1 MRKRL
6 TAFVMAMLLFL
17 PLFSVRAET
26 EETISLP
33 VIMYH
38 HISRE
43 RSQWNDY
50 VVSLGEFRSDL
61 DYLASHGWHSI
72 GVRDLLAWYDGDFEM
87 PEKPFMITFDD
98 GFESTLAYAEPL
110 LEEYGFRGVVA
121 VIGSVC
127 GDASKYEKHDPE
139 FSNLS
144 WEEAAEMA
152 RRGVI
157 EVQCHTWDMHASWPR
172 RGCGMKRGESPE
184 AYRRALRADLE
195 RFLRESAAHG
205 VDLVPAIAYPF
216 GAFSADTGKIVL
228 EEGFEVAFTCWERF
242 NTLVRGEEET
252 KPCRL
257 GRYNRPHGP
266 SSEKFFREWE
276 AAAAMRLQ
284 QGKPG

>member
-1 MRKRL
+1 MRRKL
-6 TAFVMAMLLFL
+6 TAFIMAILLLL
-17 PLFSVRAET
+17 PLFPVRAET
-26 EETISLP
+26 EGRISLP

-43 RSQWNDY
+43 KSQWNDY
-50 VVSLGEFRSDL
+50 VVSLGEFESDL
-61 DYLASHGWHSI
+61 DYLAANGWHSI
-72 GVRDLLAWYDGDFEM
+72 GVRDLLAWYDGAFEM

-110 LEEYGFRGVVA
+110 LEEYGFCAVVA

-127 GDASKYEKHDPE
+127 GDVSKYEKHDPE

-157 EVQCHTWDMHASWPR
+157 EVQCHTWNMHESWPR
-172 RGCGMKRGESPE
+172 RGCQIRRGESPE
-184 AYRRALRADLE
+184 AYRRALSADLE
-195 RFLRESAAHG
+195 RFWQESGAHG

-216 GAFSADTGKIVL
+216 GAFCAETGNIVL

-242 NTLVRGEEET
+242 NTLIRGEE
-252 KPCRL
+252 KPYQL
-257 GRYNRPHGP
+257 GRYNRPHGL
-266 SSEKFFREWE
+266 SSEKFFRGWE
-276 AAAAMRLQ
+276 AEAQKSEAAKIGRL
-284 QGKPG
+284 

>member
-6 TAFVMAMLLFL
+6 AAVLSAILLL
-17 PLFSVRAET
+17 LSLFPVRAET
-26 EETISLP
+26 EERISLP
-33 VIMYH
+33 VVMYH

-43 RSQWNDY
+43 KNQWNDY
-50 VVSLGEFRSDL
+50 VVSLGEFESDL

-72 GVRDLLAWYDGDFEM
+72 GVRDLLAWYEGEFEM

-110 LEEYGFRGVVA
+110 LEEYGFRAVVA

-144 WEEAAEMA
+144 WEEAADMA

-172 RGCGMKRGESPE
+172 RGCQIKRGESAE

-195 RFLRESAAHG
+195 RFLRESAEHG

-216 GAFSADTGKIVL
+216 GAFSEETGDIAL
-228 EEGFEVAFTCWERF
+228 EEGFEVVFTCWERF
-242 NTLVRGEEET
+242 NSLLRGEE
-252 KPCRL
+252 KPHEL
-257 GRYNRPHGP
+257 GRFNRPHGVA
-266 SSEKFFREWE
+266 SEQFFRAWE
-276 AAAAMRLQ
+276 AAAQ
-284 QGKPG
+284 VPSTE